1 MNARDF
7 NLYYLMQ
14 STTTLNLG
22 ININHFYKML
32 KSIKK
37 KDSLVL
43 FITDDRPTEL
53 GIQIIPKDHSRLTIS
68 YIRIQNIQN
77 LEIALPEPYPQS
89 ILVSAA
95 EFSKMCKDMF
105 NISNTISVQ
114 ATEWNVKFVCNL
126 GSVYSREV
134 ILGETEHE
142 RQNNSTTT
150 FTTFHQVCFED
161 DFDAEQLS
169 RIMKISGLSSNLNIH
184 CTPDMPIL
192 IRTKIGTLGT
202 ISIYIKSK
210 RQIEE
215 EEITSSELN

>member
-1 MNARDF
+1 M
-7 NLYYLMQ
+7 
-14 STTTLNLG
+14 
-22 ININHFYKML
+22 
-32 KSIKK
+32 
-37 KDSLVL
+37 
-43 FITDDRPTEL
+43 EL
-53 GIQIIPKDHSRLTIS
+53 GIQVIPKDHSRLTIS

-89 ILVSAA
+89 ILVSAS

-105 NISNTISVQ
+105 TISNTITVIASQ
-114 ATEWNVKFVCNL
+114 WNVKFVCNL

-134 ILGETEHE
+134 ILGETEFE
-142 RQNNSTTT
+142 RQYAHSSS
-150 FTTFHQVCFED
+150 FTVEDNRCFQD

-184 CTPDMPIL
+184 CTHDMPMMIQ
-192 IRTKIGTLGT
+192 TKIGSLGT

-215 EEITSSELN
+215 EDIMNSSDL